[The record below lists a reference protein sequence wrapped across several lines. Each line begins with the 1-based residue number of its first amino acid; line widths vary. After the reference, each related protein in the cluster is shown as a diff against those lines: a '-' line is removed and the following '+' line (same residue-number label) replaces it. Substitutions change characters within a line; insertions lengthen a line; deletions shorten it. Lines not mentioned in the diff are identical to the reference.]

1 MPLADSD
8 LTLLRSLIARRS
20 GNVLSNHQGYLIE
33 AKLSPVAER
42 LGLPNLEALVAEI
55 KRLPVKY
62 EDSIAEAMTINETS
76 FFRDVQPFDALRK
89 VVVPSILSSRGGSRQ
104 LMIWCAASS
113 SGQEPYSIA
122 MTLMEHFPQLATWNV
137 KILATDISN
146 EMLARTSEGLYN
158 QFEVNRGLPAE
169 MLAKYFRREGTHWR
183 VHPDL
188 RRWVECRRLNLV
200 GPWPVFP
207 RIDVVFMRNVLVY
220 FDATAK
226 VSVLRKTASQ
236 IAGDGYLFLGGGE
249 SLFALDVPY
258 RSEACDRTICFRPVN
273 SRG

>member
-89 VVVPSILSSRGGSRQ
+89 VVVPSILNSRCGSRP
-104 LMIWCAASS
+104 LIIWCAASS

-122 MTLMEHFPQLATWNV
+122 MTLMEHFPQLAAWNV

-220 FDATAK
+220 FDPTAK

-273 SRG
+273 PRG